1 MIGKRSIAFAREA
14 KDRMTPSPVPTSRFN
29 RGAWLHL
36 ILMLLWIAFAAGSTI
51 YRFALPTDG
60 WLAAEPDEFNGF
72 GYIYA
77 ENIMDVPSGLQPGDH
92 LVAVEGIPITGG
104 ITSALWSLKDAWTPA
119 NSMRYTVL
127 RAGHEQEI
135 DAELTNWNL
144 RRFLESDSITA
155 AAIASFLGLF
165 IFLVMGFLTF
175 WLRPDVPAARALW
188 VLSAAIFST
197 YLVTLYPSMVPD
209 NVFPLAGMSLV
220 LSIFATFTILLPP
233 AFIRFA
239 LVFPRPVP
247 ILQRHPWIAY
257 LPYVVG
263 IIGIGAFLAEFYV
276 FGFAWTAIS
285 ILIALVL
292 LIYNA
297 VTMRDAVS
305 RAQLRWG
312 LGGVIVGL
320 ALFFVTYIPVFF
332 DVPDP
337 VTDFANTTGLLGFG
351 VMGIA
356 LAIAILRYRLF
367 DIDVIIRKTLTYAI
381 LTTLL
386 ALVYF
391 GSVIALQTIV
401 GRTFSEQS
409 SLTIV
414 ISTLLI
420 AALFVPLRNWVQNFI
435 DRRFFRR
442 KYDAQQ
448 ALASFA
454 QSARNEV
461 ELETLTAD
469 LMQTVAGTLQPQ
481 QVTIWLQPESVRE
494 SP

>member
-1 MIGKRSIAFAREA
+1 
-14 KDRMTPSPVPTSRFN
+14 
-29 RGAWLHL
+29 
-36 ILMLLWIAFAAGSTI
+36 
-51 YRFALPTDG
+51 
-60 WLAAEPDEFNGF
+60 
-72 GYIYA
+72 
-77 ENIMDVPSGLQPGDH
+77 MDVPGGLQPGDH
-92 LVAVEGIPITGG
+92 LVAVEGIPLTGG
-104 ITSALWSLKDAWTPA
+104 PTTHLWSLKDAWTPGT
-119 NSMRYTVL
+119 SMRYTVL

-144 RRFLESDSITA
+144 RRFLESDSVTA
-155 AAIASFLGLF
+155 AAIASFLGLL

-175 WLRPDVPAARALW
+175 WLRPDIPAARALL
-188 VLSAAIFST
+188 VLSVAVFSSN
-197 YLVTLYPSMVPD
+197 LVAGPYPSMVPD
-209 NVFPLAGMSLV
+209 NVFPLAGMSV
-220 LSIFATFTILLPP
+220 ALSIFVTFTILLPP

-257 LPYVVG
+257 LPYTAG
-263 IIGIGAFLAEFYV
+263 IIVFGAFLAELYV

-292 LIYNA
+292 LIHSA
-297 VTMRDAVS
+297 MTMRDAVS

-320 ALFFVTYIPVFF
+320 ALFFSTFIPIFF

-337 VTDFANTTGLLGFG
+337 VTDLANSTGLLGFG

-356 LAIAILRYRLF
+356 LAIAVLRYRLF

-381 LTTLL
+381 LTALL

-401 GRTFSEQS
+401 GRTFVEQS

-420 AALFVPLRNWVQNFI
+420 AGLFVPLRNWVQNFI

-442 KYDAQQ
+442 KYDARQ

-469 LMQTVAGTLQPQ
+469 LIETVAGTLQPQ
-481 QVTIWLQPESVRE
+481 QVTIWLQPESIRE